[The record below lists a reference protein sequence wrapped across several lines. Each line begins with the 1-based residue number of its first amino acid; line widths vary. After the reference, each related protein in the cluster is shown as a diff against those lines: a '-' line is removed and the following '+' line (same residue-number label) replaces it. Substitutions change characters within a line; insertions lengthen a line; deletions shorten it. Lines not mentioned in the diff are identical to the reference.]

1 MVSQLATAGPVPTL
15 NAMNA
20 LQHHAFNQLLAAWRR
35 REDARQHG
43 TLRDLADAR
52 VQLDSSRAA
61 MRSTLEQVR

>member
-1 MVSQLATAGPVPTL
+1 
-15 NAMNA
+15 MNA

-43 TLRDLADAR
+43 SLRELADAR

-61 MRSTLEQVR
+61 ALGCSLRPVSAVLTR